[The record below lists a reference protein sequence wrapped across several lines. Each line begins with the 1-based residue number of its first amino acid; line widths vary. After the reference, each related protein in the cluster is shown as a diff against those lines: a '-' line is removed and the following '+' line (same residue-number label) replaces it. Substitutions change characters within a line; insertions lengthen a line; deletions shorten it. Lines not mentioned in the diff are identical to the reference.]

1 MVKTK
6 HITYL
11 ALLLCIS
18 LVIHYVESLMPPVI
32 PAAGIKMGLANC
44 ITLITLKMFGK
55 KQAFIVLFMRIIIA
69 SLFFGGAMQF
79 VYSIAGGLLSFLVLS
94 IFSSKIKALYVLS
107 ALSAIFHNVGQ
118 VAVAVFITK
127 IPFLWWYLFP
137 LTASAIISGA
147 FIGILSNY
155 ILKNKYIFKI
165 AERK

>member
-6 HITYL
+6 QLTYL

-44 ITLITLKMFGK
+44 ITLIALKMFDK

-79 VYSIAGGLLSFLVLS
+79 VYSLAGGLFSFLVLS
-94 IFSSKIKALYVLS
+94 ALSDKIKALYILS
-107 ALSAIFHNVGQ
+107 ALSAVFHNVGQ
-118 VAVAVFITK
+118 VCVAVFITK

-147 FIGILSNY
+147 FVGMVSSY
-155 ILKNKYIFKI
+155 ILKSKHTSG
-165 AERK
+165 R